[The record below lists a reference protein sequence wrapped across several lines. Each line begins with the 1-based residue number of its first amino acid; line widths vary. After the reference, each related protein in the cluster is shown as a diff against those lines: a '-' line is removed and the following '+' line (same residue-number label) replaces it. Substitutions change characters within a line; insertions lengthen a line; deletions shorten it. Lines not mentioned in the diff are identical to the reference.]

1 MAELVD
7 VIPVRNT
14 LGEGVLWDGLKQ
26 RLWWTDI
33 QEKRLHRYD
42 PATKHVETLDTPERL
57 GSFGFVRDGGRL
69 IAAFES
75 GIALYDPDTGE
86 IEWLFHPAPRE
97 AGVRFNDGRVDRQGR
112 FWAGTMV
119 EGGPGRNGKLYCVDR
134 LGRVQ
139 RRADGIGISNGIAWS
154 PDSTRFY
161 FADSTL
167 GTIFAYRFDAASGAI
182 AGRRVFAKTP
192 EGASPDGA
200 NVDCDGF
207 LWSAQW
213 GASRVVRY
221 APDGS
226 VDGEIA
232 VPALQPTCI
241 AFGGANLDLLFV
253 TSAREG
259 LNSGTLMAQP
269 DAGSIFVFKVSTP
282 GLPDGRFIDERP

>member
-1 MAELVD
+1 MAELID

-14 LGEGVLWDGLKQ
+14 LGEGVLWDGLTR

-33 QEKRLHRYD
+33 QEKHLHRYD
-42 PATKHVETLDTPERL
+42 PATKHVETLDLPERL
-57 GSFGFVRDGGRL
+57 GSFGFVQGGHRL

-75 GIALYDPDTGE
+75 GIALFDPETRAC
-86 IEWLFHPAPRE
+86 EWLFRPEPRE

-119 EGGPGRNGKLYCVDR
+119 EGGPGQNGKLYCVDR
-134 LGRVQ
+134 MGRVQ
-139 RRADGIGISNGIAWS
+139 QRAGGIGISNGIAWS
-154 PDSTRFY
+154 PDSSRFY

-167 GTIFAYRFDAASGAI
+167 GTIFAYGFHAASGAI
-182 AGRRVFAKTP
+182 TGRRVFAKTP
-192 EGASPDGA
+192 EGVSPDGA
-200 NVDCDGF
+200 NVDRDGF

-221 APDGS
+221 APDGGM
-226 VDGEIA
+226 DGEIA
-232 VPALQPTCI
+232 VPAQQPTCI